1 MKEIIRPVYV
11 DFSQYT
17 LGRVVYPQSDR
28 AYLGHIIGFTL
39 NEYDT
44 LRVNEYDT
52 CEEIVIMVRWCDGK
66 ENSIHPTNI
75 TVL

>member
-1 MKEIIRPVYV
+1 MKKIVRPVYL

-17 LGRVVYPQSDR
+17 LGRVVYPNSDR
-28 AYLGHIIGFTL
+28 SYLGHIIGFTL

-44 LRVNEYDT
+44 
-52 CEEIVIMVRWCDGK
+52 CQEIVIKVRWCDGK
-66 ENSIHPTNI
+66 EYSIHPTNV